1 VGKHGQ
7 HRALVTAAL
16 LAAALLAAGGPA
28 VAGCRLALA
37 LGIDVSRSV
46 DAGEYRV
53 QHDGIVA
60 ALNDASVRAAILVPR
75 DEVALAVYEWSG
87 QDHQALLVDWSLVGT
102 GADIDRVAAQV
113 GQAERAVAGPTA
125 LGAALDFGRALLAR
139 APDCALRTLDIS
151 GDGRSNDGPL
161 PSQVQAAA
169 GWGAARVNGLA
180 IGGHETD
187 IAEYY
192 AAEVIRGPGAFV
204 MVARDSADFPRAIR
218 AKLLRELTEELMG
231 GSGAAGAGGAG

>member
-1 VGKHGQ
+1 
-7 HRALVTAAL
+7 VTAAL
-16 LAAALLAAGGPA
+16 LAAAAAVAGGPA
-28 VAGCRLALA
+28 AAGCRLALV

-87 QDHQALLVDWSLVGT
+87 QDHQALLVDWSLIGT

-113 GQAERAVAGPTA
+113 GRAERGIAGPTA
-125 LGAALDFGRALLAR
+125 LGAALDFGRRLLAR
-139 APDCALRTLDIS
+139 APDCALRTLDVS
-151 GDGRSNDGPL
+151 GDGRNNDGPL
-161 PSQVQAAA
+161 PSRAQAAA
-169 GWGAARVNGLA
+169 GWGRARVNGLA
-180 IGGHETD
+180 IGGHESD
-187 IAEYY
+187 IAAYY
-192 AAEVIRGPGAFV
+192 AAEVIRGSGAFV

-218 AKLLRELTEELMG
+218 AKLLRELAEELMG